1 MITIP
6 TPTAVRI
13 TPLQRS
19 ISEALQDYFETLDGA
34 RAGGLYD
41 LVMTEVERPLLQA
54 VMGHVAD
61 NKTRAAELL
70 GLSRGTLHKKL
81 KQHGL
86 LEL

>member
-6 TPTAVRI
+6 IPTPARV

-19 ISEALQDYFETLDGA
+19 IAEALQGYFETLDGA
-34 RAGGLYD
+34 RACGLYD

-54 VMGHVAD
+54 VMGHVDD
-61 NKTRAAELL
+61 NQTRAAELL

>member
-6 TPTAVRI
+6 TPTAVRV

-19 ISEALQDYFETLDGA
+19 ISEALQGYFETLDGA